1 MADTRECPK
10 CESTIGV
17 TEEKCPSCGIV
28 IVEFE
33 DAMTTVDEAQKAL
46 ERKRKKEQPPA
57 PAPAPEKK
65 SNLGKLASL
74 GSVLRKGKQ

>member
-1 MADTRECPK
+1 MADTRDCPK
-10 CESTIGV
+10 CESTIGA

-46 ERKRKKEQPPA
+46 ERKRKKAEPTPEPA
-57 PAPAPEKK
+57 PVKK

-74 GSVLRKGKQ
+74 GSMLRKGKQ